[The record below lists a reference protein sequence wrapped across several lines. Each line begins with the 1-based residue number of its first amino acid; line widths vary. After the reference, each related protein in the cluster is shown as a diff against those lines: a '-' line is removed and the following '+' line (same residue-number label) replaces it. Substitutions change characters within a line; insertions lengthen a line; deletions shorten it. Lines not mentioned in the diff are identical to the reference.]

1 MEILNIRIEERL
13 IHGQVATVWNHFLKP
28 SRIIVIDQESSE
40 NELQKKLLRLG
51 CPHGVKLSIFSPKR
65 AIERLA
71 ENPYPGEKVF
81 VLFKNPANLKEF
93 YDLGYKFDEVNVG
106 NMGGKPG
113 ATEVKKGVS
122 VTKEEAE
129 IFRELHAKGVKFN
142 GQMVPTDPNIDF
154 MELVKDL

>member
-28 SRIIVIDQESSE
+28 NRIIIIDQESSE

-81 VLFKNPANLKEF
+81 CA
-93 YDLGYKFDEVNVG
+93 
-106 NMGGKPG
+106 
-113 ATEVKKGVS
+113 
-122 VTKEEAE
+122 
-129 IFRELHAKGVKFN
+129 I
-142 GQMVPTDPNIDF
+142 
-154 MELVKDL
+154 